1 MVPWFHGELHW
12 SISTQVLG
20 LKLPFLSL
28 ADVLWMASSPF
39 IIIGAYELLKI
50 FKPVIERSLPV
61 LDAFFT
67 VALAAL
73 LITLLDVAAYVQAEP

>member
-28 ADVLWMASSPF
+28 ADVLWMAGSPF